1 MVFSHDVPVIRT
13 RAIERPRLLEALGS
27 QDRPPLTLI
36 HGPAGSGKS
45 TLMAQWAHTMTS
57 ESEAILWIS
66 LREDDFGRVPFWNR
80 VGDSLALNSLIDRT
94 DAGSLGRV
102 GADGD
107 RRRAKIFDTIGR
119 RHPLTLVLDDYH
131 HVTDATLDAELG
143 MLAQQARTLRL
154 MVGTRTL
161 GGLHSVSLGAQITTT
176 LIDVSQL
183 AFTRDESDE
192 LVESSG
198 LRSGDVTRTIF
209 ESAHGWP
216 LASQAL
222 IVETLRDADKRL
234 PTVGVSVTRSQFVE
248 EFVAATLARRT
259 TVEADFLRR
268 VSLADE
274 LSVELA
280 SLLSGDSQS
289 LTRKRLTALEADG
302 TGTWQVRSGVP
313 WFRVHPLLR
322 EGFEAE
328 AISALTPEV
337 VVRLRGLL
345 SDRLRSER
353 PLRALELAIAIED
366 WDRVEMIALMEYGP
380 LTYYYRLPSSRLLV
394 GLPASALHSRPALFG
409 VYFATLYGIPT
420 TSLAELTRVGGNLSI
435 AARKSTSTYP
445 GALGVLQLTA
455 IASSHRLVGE
465 DGVALAYAER
475 AVGELDQLPQATKQS
490 VARSLPTVYTQLA
503 TVFLVE
509 GEYLTAL
516 SLLASA
522 SEITSELRLNGERF
536 HAAALTALVH
546 AVRGDITSAAKWIAM
561 CDESGQYDG
570 WFVGYLDS
578 GYYMA
583 QAVIALNRWDA
594 QGALEALT
602 TPGTREHLIEF
613 WPYLAIIDARA
624 RLWTNGALDAH
635 AELSATMARKRLR
648 PDPPAPLRALLTAVR
663 MELLIIAG
671 QPTRAEAEGAAVE
684 RADDPG
690 VTLAEARLAAL
701 RGEHTR
707 ALASV
712 DRVMWS
718 TEESPRLRVEALLLT
733 ASISVDIGDL
743 DRAVDNFV
751 AATTAID
758 RYGIRLPLAATPRDR
773 LGRLLSLAHDR
784 GHRIDASALE
794 SMPHIQRRS
803 RSVEALSKAEQ
814 RVLRALTTLEVEEA
828 AEKLHLSA
836 HTVRYHLKRSY
847 RKLGVNS
854 KDDALR
860 IALELGLLDIEAT
873 ENPTSYTK
881 PRAERVK

>member
-1 MVFSHDVPVIRT
+1 MVFSHDVPGIRT
-13 RAIERPRLLEALGS
+13 RAIERRRLLVALGS
-27 QDRPPLTLI
+27 QDRAHLTLI

-45 TLMAQWAHTMTS
+45 TLMAQWGHAMTW

-66 LREDDFGRVPFWNR
+66 LREDDVGRVPFWNR
-80 VGDSLALNSLIDRT
+80 VGDSLAANGLIDSA
-94 DAGSLGRV
+94 DAASLGRV
-102 GADGD
+102 GAEGD
-107 RRRAKIFDTIGR
+107 RRRVHIFDAIGR

-131 HVTDATLDAELG
+131 HVTDPTLDAELG
-143 MLAQQARTLRL
+143 MLAQHAQTLRL

-161 GGLHSVSLGAQITTT
+161 GGLHSISLGAQITTI

-198 LRSGDVTRTIF
+198 LGRRDEVTRTIF

-222 IVETLRDADKRL
+222 IVETLRDADRRL
-234 PTVGVSVTRSQFVE
+234 PTLGVGMTRSQFVE

-259 TVEADFLRR
+259 AAEADFLRR

-274 LSVELA
+274 FTLELA
-280 SLLSGDSQS
+280 SLLSGDPPS
-289 LTRKRLTALEADG
+289 LTRERLAALEADG

-322 EGFEAE
+322 EAFEAE
-328 AISALTPEV
+328 AISALTPDV

-366 WDRVEMIALMEYGP
+366 WDRVEVIALMEYGP

-394 GLPASALHSRPALFG
+394 GIPVSALHSRPALFG

-420 TSLAELTRVGGNLSI
+420 TSLAELKRVGGNLSI

-465 DGVALAYAER
+465 DEVALAYADR
-475 AVGELDQLPQATKQS
+475 AVAALDQLPPATKQS
-490 VARSLPTVYTQLA
+490 VAHSLPTVYTQLA

-509 GEYLTAL
+509 GQYLKAL
-516 SLLASA
+516 SLLGSA

-546 AVRGDITSAAKWIAM
+546 AVRGDITSAAKWIAV
-561 CDESGQYDG
+561 CDDSGQYDG

-583 QAVIALNRWDA
+583 LAVIALNQWDA
-594 QGALEALT
+594 HGALDALT

-635 AELSATMARKRLR
+635 AELTATMARKRLR
-648 PDPPAPLRALLTAVR
+648 PDPPAPLRALLSAVR
-663 MELLIIAG
+663 MELLIVAG
-671 QPTRAEAEGAAVE
+671 QPTRAEAEGAGVE
-684 RADDPG
+684 RTDDPG
-690 VTLAEARLAAL
+690 VTLAAARLAAL
-701 RGEHTR
+701 RGEHIP
-707 ALASV
+707 ALASA

-743 DRAVDNFV
+743 DRAVDSFV
-751 AATTAID
+751 AAMTAIG
-758 RYGIRLPLAATPRDR
+758 RYGIRLPLASIPRDR
-773 LGRLLSLAHDR
+773 LGHLLALAQSR
-784 GHRIDASALE
+784 GHRVDASALD
-794 SMPHIQRRS
+794 SMPHIHRRS
-803 RSVEALSKAEQ
+803 RNIEALSKAEQ

-828 AEKLHLSA
+828 AERLHLSA

-847 RKLGVNS
+847 RKLGVSS
-854 KDDALR
+854 KADALR
-860 IALELGLLDIEAT
+860 VALELGLLDAEPIEGLT
-873 ENPTSYTK
+873 G
-881 PRAERVK
+881 